1 MRQEDSEFNV
11 KNHFHFS
18 PPTIERFI
26 LFLVNDTLH
35 YRALYDLLCAAE
47 RTPRFLQ
54 IPTIP
59 SFSPSHVFPAL
70 ESKGPC
76 LKSQVLHY
84 LGVVEDYK
92 RFTTLGHYL
101 KNVHW
106 KKTLKRV
113 PCLRLSSWWGVV
125 AHIADLM
132 ENKPK
137 HVGHNL
143 CCIVST
149 FHSLR

>member
-1 MRQEDSEFNV
+1 MIRCI
-11 KNHFHFS
+11 
-18 PPTIERFI
+18 IELFMTCLCSRPHGSCRF
-26 LFLVNDTLH
+26 
-35 YRALYDLLCAAE
+35 
-47 RTPRFLQ
+47 
-54 IPTIP
+54 PTIP
-59 SFSPSHVFPAL
+59 SFFPSHVFPAL

-84 LGVVEDYK
+84 LGVVENYK

-106 KKTLKRV
+106 KKALKRV
-113 PCLRLSSWWGVV
+113 ACLRLSSWWGVV

-132 ENKPK
+132 ENKPR

-149 FHSLR
+149 SHFLRLSLLFSLLLNHLKINNVVLDLIWKH